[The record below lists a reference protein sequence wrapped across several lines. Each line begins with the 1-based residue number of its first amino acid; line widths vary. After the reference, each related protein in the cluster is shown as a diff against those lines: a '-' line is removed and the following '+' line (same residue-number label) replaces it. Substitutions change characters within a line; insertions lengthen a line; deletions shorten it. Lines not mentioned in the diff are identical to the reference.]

1 MAKKYIDKV
10 IDDAKKHGYDVRIRD
25 VGYAILCSK
34 LDDANMAYMLIFGD
48 DGNLE
53 TFSKLDRI
61 KYLVRYFQSEKLQ
74 AKEKDE
80 AAEIANLIAKSKG
93 KKTNTDNDGSMTFE
107 ENREGIEQQL
117 REIVEL
123 KKQATDAKG
132 DNGVPMVDL
141 KTLALL
147 QKTEADLR
155 VKLND
160 KFGAAEKTAEQ
171 YIIVQKK
178 FDFICPH
185 THRECYQMTKDDAMK
200 KWHLIEDSNWEG
212 VTYD

>member
-1 MAKKYIDKV
+1 MSKLESIIESAKSHSY
-10 IDDAKKHGYDVRIRD
+10 DARVRD
-25 VGYAILCSK
+25 VGYAILAVH
-34 LDDANMAYMLIFGD
+34 LDDADLAYKLIFGSDENGASYKKSPLVKFLVKHIKSQD
-48 DGNLE
+48 DV
-53 TFSKLDRI
+53 K
-61 KYLVRYFQSEKLQ
+61 
-74 AKEKDE
+74 KESDE
-80 AAEIANLIAKSKG
+80 AASLARLIAKGKG
-93 KKTNTDNDGSMTFE
+93 KNQNAAEGSMSFE
-107 ENREGIEQQL
+107 ENREGIETQL

-123 KKQATDAKG
+123 KKEAMKDEDGA
-132 DNGVPMVDL
+132 DL

-160 KFGAAEKTAEQ
+160 KFGAAEKAVEQ

-185 THRECYQMTKDDAMK
+185 TRRECYQMTKDDAMK

>member
-1 MAKKYIDKV
+1 MAKYIDKI

-25 VGYAILCSK
+25 VGYAILCAK
-34 LDDANMAYMLIFGD
+34 LDDPNMAYMLIFGD

-53 TFSKLDRI
+53 TFSRLDRI

-93 KKTNTDNDGSMTFE
+93 KKTDSDDGSMTFE

-117 REIVEL
+117 REIVLL
-123 KKQATDAKG
+123 KKEAMSDEGGT
-132 DNGVPMVDL
+132 DL

-171 YIIVQKK
+171 YIIVQPK
-178 FDFICPH
+178 FNRICPYTRH
-185 THRECYQMTKDDAMK
+185 ECYEMTEEYAMEHF
-200 KWHLIEDSNWEG
+200 HLIKDPNYSGETE
-212 VTYD
+212 

>member
-93 KKTNTDNDGSMTFE
+93 KKTDNSDGSMTFE
-107 ENREGIEQQL
+107 ENREGIEKQL

-123 KKQATDAKG
+123 KKDAMNPTEG
-132 DNGVPMVDL
+132 EGADL

-171 YIIVQKK
+171 YIIVQPK
-178 FDFICPH
+178 FNRICPYTRH
-185 THRECYQMTKDDAMK
+185 ECYEMTEEYAMEHF
-200 KWHLIEDSNWEG
+200 HLIKDPDYEG
-212 VTYD
+212 DNEQ

>member
-1 MAKKYIDKV
+1 MATKYIDKV

-25 VGYAILCSK
+25 VGYAILCAK
-34 LDDANMAYMLIFGD
+34 LDDPNMAYMLIFGG

-80 AAEIANLIAKSKG
+80 AAEIANLITKSKG
-93 KKTNTDNDGSMTFE
+93 KKTDNGDGSMTFE

-123 KKQATDAKG
+123 KKEAMSDEGGA
-132 DNGVPMVDL
+132 DL

-171 YIIVQKK
+171 YIIVQPK
-178 FDFICPH
+178 FTKICPYTRH
-185 THRECYQMTKDDAMK
+185 ECYEMTEEYAMEHF
-200 KWHLIEDSNWEG
+200 HLIKDPDYSGDNE
-212 VTYD
+212 